1 MALLNDTYMEYDLT
15 VNAYRFTNVLIQDKL
30 NVNLADRL
38 KGDIE
43 ANIFREDVMYF
54 IQDYC
59 INYGGTWDNLKKKQ
73 LIAEMIFLNGNGERT
88 AIQRAYVEFVRYAL
102 NDEGDMV
109 GGQTGL
115 NVIKGQI
122 VDIEKLR
129 GDVELSA
136 RLNRVLRNSH
146 LLFKG
151 QFSFNAET
159 DYTYG
164 TDY

>member
-1 MALLNDTYMEYDLT
+1 MAIENDKYMEYSLAKHSYT
-15 VNAYRFTNVLIQDKL
+15 FTNVLIQDKL
-30 NVNLADRL
+30 NINLAVRL
-38 KGDIE
+38 NGDDE
-43 ANIFREDVMYF
+43 ADIFREDVMYF

-73 LIAEMIFLNGNGERT
+73 LIAEMIFLNGNGERE

-102 NDEGDMV
+102 NDEGDML
-109 GGQTGL
+109 GLQTG
-115 NVIKGQI
+115 
-122 VDIEKLR
+122 VDIKKNIVVALDVLR
-129 GDVELSA
+129 GDRELSS
-136 RLNRVLRNSH
+136 RLHRILRNSNI
-146 LLFKG
+146 LFEG